1 MEEELTT
8 PMEIKIS
15 SATPG
20 ASILPVTDTIIPT
33 LKKFA

>member
-15 SATPG
+15 LATPK
-20 ASILPVTDTIIPT
+20 ASTPPVRDTIIPT